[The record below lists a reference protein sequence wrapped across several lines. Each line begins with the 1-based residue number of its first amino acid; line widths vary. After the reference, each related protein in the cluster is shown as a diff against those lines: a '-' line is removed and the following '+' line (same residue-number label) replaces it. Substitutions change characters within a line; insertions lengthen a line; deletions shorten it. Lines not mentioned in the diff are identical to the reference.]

1 MPVPSSSCPLFVGQS
16 TMAEEAC
23 SCNTLL
29 SKTHAAHVLT
39 PPQTMPLL
47 GVMVC
52 KTFALQNSEW
62 IKERKKY
69 KAYSLKLH
77 LYWNLNTQV
86 EEIYIKE
93 YDLHDIMYVSEN
105 CFSVLHKILAWLA
118 GTM

>member
-1 MPVPSSSCPLFVGQS
+1 
-16 TMAEEAC
+16 
-23 SCNTLL
+23 
-29 SKTHAAHVLT
+29 
-39 PPQTMPLL
+39 MPLV

-69 KAYSLKLH
+69 KPYYLKLH

-93 YDLHDIMYVSEN
+93 YDLHDIMYMSEN

-118 GTM
+118 APNPSQHQSIFQWVNSLHEVAKGLEFQL